1 MVINGKVFTK
11 AQSYKIV
18 IKAKGY
24 KDGQVTQ
31 VIIKK

>member
-1 MVINGKVFTK
+1 K

-31 VIIKK
+31 VIAKK